1 MGRML
6 KVEIDYIAV
15 PYYKQGI
22 SQHPI
27 LSTRSLFS
35 YMLCNGYSKL
45 LLGGYDIKTDESR
58 TVLLQ
63 WWERY
68 RVYDPGHPVFGS
80 KPLEDTVPVAVYG
93 DEGTGK
99 RKHPCYILATKAM
112 LNCRNNSYYR
122 NFLYTIA
129 AHELYRGFHKGS
141 SEHNECLDAIVRHY
155 SLEAGSLF
163 REGYRGTASKIL
175 TFMHHVPIVYTLSLS
190 PLPVSLCFWYVSL

>member
-1 MGRML
+1 MANTAAKRAVSACLEGEQETWDLKKIAKTHGTGSGNQFRGLVRGLGQMGRML
-6 KVEIDYIAV
+6 KGEIDYIAV

-99 RKHPCYILATKAM
+99 RKHP
-112 LNCRNNSYYR
+112 
-122 NFLYTIA
+122 
-129 AHELYRGFHKGS
+129 
-141 SEHNECLDAIVRHY
+141 
-155 SLEAGSLF
+155 
-163 REGYRGTASKIL
+163 
-175 TFMHHVPIVYTLSLS
+175 
-190 PLPVSLCFWYVSL
+190 

>member
-1 MGRML
+1 ML
-6 KVEIDYIAV
+6 KVELDYIAV
-15 PYYKQGI
+15 PYYNKGI
-22 SQHPI
+22 CQHPI
-27 LSTRSLFS
+27 LSLRRLFS
-35 YMLCNGYSKL
+35 YMLNNGYSKL
-45 LLGGYDIKTDESR
+45 LLGGYDVKTDESR
-58 TVLLQ
+58 TVLRQ

-68 RVYDPGHPVFGS
+68 RAHDPRHPVFS
-80 KPLEDTVPVAVYG
+80 SNALADTVPLALYG

-141 SEHNECLDAIVRHY
+141 SQTNECLDEIVRQY

-163 REGYRGTASKIL
+163 REGYRDCYSTL
-175 TFMHHVPIVYTLSLS
+175 YTL
-190 PLPVSLCFWYVSL
+190 P

>member
-68 RVYDPGHPVFGS
+68 RVYDPGHPGLRQQTIGGHGAS
-80 KPLEDTVPVAVYG
+80 GCIWRRGDRQTKAPLL
-93 DEGTGK
+93 
-99 RKHPCYILATKAM
+99 HPCNQSNAQLVATTA
-112 LNCRNNSYYR
+112 
-122 NFLYTIA
+122 TIA
-129 AHELYRGFHKGS
+129 TSCTRSQHMS
-141 SEHNECLDAIVRHY
+141 
-155 SLEAGSLF
+155 
-163 REGYRGTASKIL
+163 
-175 TFMHHVPIVYTLSLS
+175 YTGDFTK
-190 PLPVSLCFWYVSL
+190 VHRNTTNVWMRLCDIIRWKLAPSFEKVTGVLQVKY